1 MAPAQTIELADLPRE
16 LLDNTGNGA
25 TERLGHDWEL
35 ALRRW
40 AEQLAAVSQIPI
52 LDDALPKFE
61 RTMIMV
67 ALARTQGRRHD
78 AARLLGWGRNTLTR
92 KIKELGMEI

>member
-1 MAPAQTIELADLPRE
+1 MLLELRW
-16 LLDNTGNGA
+16 
-25 TERLGHDWEL
+25 HDWEL

-40 AEQLAAVSQIPI
+40 AEHHAANSDIPI

-61 RTMIMV
+61 RTMILV
-67 ALARTQGRRHD
+67 ALTKTQGRRHD

-92 KIKELGMEI
+92 KIKELGLDV